1 MHTEI
6 TSEPCTRLKRRN
18 VVDIGGS
25 LRGDSMFLT
34 TKSAPSEV
42 ITVQVKLLAAHLVI
56 VAAANHVDIGFG
68 DGWWR

>member
-1 MHTEI
+1 
-6 TSEPCTRLKRRN
+6 
-18 VVDIGGS
+18 
-25 LRGDSMFLT
+25 MFLT

-68 DGWWR
+68 DGRWR